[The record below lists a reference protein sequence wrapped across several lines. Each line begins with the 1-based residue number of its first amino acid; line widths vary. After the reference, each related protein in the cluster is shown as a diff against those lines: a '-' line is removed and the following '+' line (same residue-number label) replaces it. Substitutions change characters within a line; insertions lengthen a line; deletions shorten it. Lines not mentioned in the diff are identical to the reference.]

1 MAIKVKKLVQKIRY
15 KVKDYDEVMYSDY
28 DLLEAINEC
37 ISYFNMD
44 KALRNSDF
52 LEKRK
57 YYNQEDMNADVAT
70 YNELHPTEPK
80 DYYNFAETGVELP
93 EDLIK
98 LVDFIRAKDGYH
110 MSPVPSVENINP
122 HTNGTYKVT
131 DGRIYTNT
139 DFYLLYRGEIDKL
152 EFADLSSNSAEIAL
166 PPFLKDILVKT
177 TVMILTG
184 NPETDTLMQEINRV
198 TNNLIP
204 GRRYSNIK
212 RRMPFKV

>member
-1 MAIKVKKLVQKIRY
+1 MAIKVKKLVRDIRN
-15 KVKDYDEVMYSDY
+15 KVKDLDEVTYSDF
-28 DLLEAINEC
+28 DIQDALNEC

-44 KALRNSDF
+44 KALRSSDF

-57 YYNQEDMNADVAT
+57 YFNQEDMNAAVVAH
-70 YNELHPTEPK
+70 NEEHPDDLQEL
-80 DYYNFAETGVELP
+80 YNFPITGVELP

-98 LVDFIRAKDGYH
+98 FVDIVRAKDGYH
-110 MSPVPSVENINP
+110 MHPVPSVENINP
-122 HTNGTYKVT
+122 HTTTTYKVT

-152 EFADLSSNSAEIAL
+152 ELGDLSDATAEINL
-166 PPFLKDILVKT
+166 PLFLKNILVKI
-177 TVMILTG
+177 TVMILTE
-184 NPETDTLMQEINRV
+184 NPETDTLMTEINRV

-212 RRMPFKV
+212 ARMPFHV